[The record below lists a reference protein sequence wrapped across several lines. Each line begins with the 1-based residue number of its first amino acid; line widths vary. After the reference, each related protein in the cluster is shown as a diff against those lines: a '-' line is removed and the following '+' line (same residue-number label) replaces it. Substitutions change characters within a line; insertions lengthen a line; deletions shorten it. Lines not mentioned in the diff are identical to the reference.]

1 MAYTTIDAMYEG
13 KYIQTCTPEL
23 ALSVGLNLRYE
34 DRRETE
40 QTTGLTAEASIIESF
55 YNSTYSVYFTVPN
68 GKAAGVAGVTPHNV
82 VWMLCT
88 DASTEYPH
96 TFVKEAKRW
105 VNSLL
110 NPYLMNQADM
120 RNEAH
125 IKLLKLLGFTFINYH
140 VYNNVPLIQF
150 IKPCAIPLH

>member
-1 MAYTTIDAMYEG
+1 MAFTTQDDMYEG

-40 QTTGLTAEASIIESF
+40 ETSQLCAEAAILQSF
-55 YNSTYSVYFTVPN
+55 YDSTYSVYFKVPN

-96 TFVKEAKRW
+96 TFVREAKRW

-110 NPYLMNQADM
+110 NPYLCNQADM

-125 IKLLKLLGFTFINYH
+125 IKLLKLLGFKFLTATPY
-140 VYNNVPLIQF
+140 PEE
-150 IKPCAIPLH
+150 P

>member
-1 MAYTTIDAMYEG
+1 MAYTITDDMYEG

-34 DRRETE
+34 DRREVEDTS
-40 QTTGLTAEASIIESF
+40 GLSAEASIIESF
-55 YNSTYSVYFTVPN
+55 NNSAYSVFFKVPN

-82 VWMLCT
+82 IWMLCT

-96 TFVKEAKRW
+96 TFVREARRW

-110 NPYLMNQADM
+110 NPYLCNQADM
-120 RNEAH
+120 RNESH
-125 IKLLKLLGFTFINYH
+125 IKLLKLLNFTFVNYH

-150 IKPCAIPLH
+150 IKPCVPQSH

>member
-1 MAYTTIDAMYEG
+1 MAYTTIDDMYEG

-40 QTTGLTAEASIIESF
+40 ETTQLCAEAAILQSF
-55 YNSTYSVYFTVPN
+55 YDSAYSVFFKVPN

-82 VWMLCT
+82 IWMLCT
-88 DASTEYPH
+88 EASTEYPH

-110 NPYLMNQADM
+110 NPYLCNQADM

-125 IKLLKLLGFTFINYH
+125 IKLLKLLGFKFINYH

-150 IKPCAIPLH
+150 IKPCVIPLH

>member
-1 MAYTTIDAMYEG
+1 MYEG
-13 KYIQTCTPEL
+13 KYIKTCTPEL

-40 QTTGLTAEASIIESF
+40 EVTGLCAEAAILQSF
-55 YNSTYSVYFTVPN
+55 YDSAYAVYFTVPN
-68 GKAAGVAGVTPHNV
+68 GKAAGVAGVTPHNII
-82 VWMLCT
+82 WMLCT

-110 NPYLMNQADM
+110 NPYLCNQTDM

-125 IKLLKLLGFTFINYH
+125 LS
-140 VYNNVPLIQF
+140 LIH
-150 IKPCAIPLH
+150 I

>member
-1 MAYTTIDAMYEG
+1 MAFTITDDMYEG

-40 QTTGLTAEASIIESF
+40 EVTGLCAEAAIIESF
-55 YNSTYSVYFTVPN
+55 YNSTYSVYFKVPN
-68 GKAAGVAGVTPHNV
+68 GKAAGVAGVTPQNLI
-82 VWMLCT
+82 WMLCT

-96 TFVKEAKRW
+96 TFVREAKRW

-110 NPYLMNQADM
+110 NPYLFNQADM
-120 RNEAH
+120 RNESH
-125 IKLLKLLGFTFINYH
+125 IKLLKLLGFTFVNYH

-150 IKPCAIPLH
+150 IKPCAVP

>member
-1 MAYTTIDAMYEG
+1 MAYTTIDDMYEG

-88 DASTEYPH
+88 DASTEYRH
-96 TFVKEAKRW
+96 TFVREAKRW

-110 NPYLMNQADM
+110 NPYLCNQADM

-125 IKLLKLLGFTFINYH
+125 IKLLKLLGFNFINYH

-150 IKPCAIPLH
+150 IKPCVIP

>member
-1 MAYTTIDAMYEG
+1 MAIIPINDMYEG

-40 QTTGLTAEASIIESF
+40 ETTQLCAEAAILQSF
-55 YNSTYSVYFTVPN
+55 YDSAYSVFFKVPN

-82 VWMLCT
+82 IWMLCT
-88 DASTEYPH
+88 EASTEYPH

-110 NPYLMNQADM
+110 NPYLCNQADM

-125 IKLLKLLGFTFINYH
+125 IKLLKLLGFKFINYH

-150 IKPCAIPLH
+150 IKPCVIPLH

>member
-1 MAYTTIDAMYEG
+1 MAYTTIDDMYEG

-55 YNSTYSVYFTVPN
+55 YNSTYSVYFTGPN

-96 TFVKEAKRW
+96 TFVREAKRW
-105 VNSLL
+105 INSLL
-110 NPYLMNQADM
+110 NPYLCNQADM

-125 IKLLKLLGFTFINYH
+125 ITLLKLLGFNFINYH

-150 IKPCAIPLH
+150 IKPCVTH

>member
-1 MAYTTIDAMYEG
+1 MYEG

-40 QTTGLTAEASIIESF
+40 ETSGLCAEAAILQSYF
-55 YNSTYSVYFTVPN
+55 NSTFTVFFKVPN
-68 GKAAGVAGVTPHNV
+68 GKAAGVAGVTPQNV
-82 VWMLCT
+82 IWMLCT
-88 DASTEYPH
+88 DASTEFPH

-125 IKLLKLLGFTFINYH
+125 IKLLKLLGFSFINYH

>member
-1 MAYTTIDAMYEG
+1 MAYTTIDDMYEG

-40 QTTGLTAEASIIESF
+40 ETTQLCAEAAILQSF
-55 YNSTYSVYFTVPN
+55 YDSAYSVFFKVPN
-68 GKAAGVAGVTPHNV
+68 GKAAGVAGVTPQNV
-82 VWMLCT
+82 IWMLCT

-110 NPYLMNQADM
+110 NPYLCNQADM

-125 IKLLKLLGFTFINYH
+125 IKLLKLLGFNFINYH

-150 IKPCAIPLH
+150 IKPCAKPLH

>member
-1 MAYTTIDAMYEG
+1 MAFTTQDDMYEG

-40 QTTGLTAEASIIESF
+40 ETSQLCAEAAILQSF
-55 YNSTYSVYFTVPN
+55 YDSTYSVYFKVPN
-68 GKAAGVAGVTPHNV
+68 GKAAGVAGVTPQNLI
-82 VWMLCT
+82 WMLCT

-110 NPYLMNQADM
+110 NPYLFNQADM
-120 RNEAH
+120 RNESH
-125 IKLLKLLGFTFINYH
+125 IKLLKLLGFTFVNYH
-140 VYNNVPLIQF
+140 VYNNVPLITF
-150 IKPCAIPLH
+150 IKPCVQP

>member
-1 MAYTTIDAMYEG
+1 MAFTTQDDMYEG

-96 TFVKEAKRW
+96 TFVREAKRW

-110 NPYLMNQADM
+110 NPYLCNQADM

-125 IKLLKLLGFTFINYH
+125 IKLLKLLGFNFINYH

-150 IKPCAIPLH
+150 IKPCVTH

>member
-1 MAYTTIDAMYEG
+1 MAFTTQDDMYEG

-40 QTTGLTAEASIIESF
+40 ETSQLCAEAAILQSF
-55 YNSTYSVYFTVPN
+55 YDSTYSVYFKVPN

-96 TFVKEAKRW
+96 TFVREAKRW

-110 NPYLMNQADM
+110 NPYLCNQADM

-125 IKLLKLLGFTFINYH
+125 IKFCLLYTSPSPRDLSTSRM
-140 VYNNVPLIQF
+140 PSS
-150 IKPCAIPLH
+150 A

>member
-1 MAYTTIDAMYEG
+1 MATTQTNDMYEG

-40 QTTGLTAEASIIESF
+40 ETTQLCAEAAILQSF
-55 YNSTYSVYFTVPN
+55 YDSAYSVFFKVPN

-82 VWMLCT
+82 IWMLCT
-88 DASTEYPH
+88 EASTEYPH
-96 TFVKEAKRW
+96 TFVREAKRW

-110 NPYLMNQADM
+110 NPYLFNQADM
-120 RNEAH
+120 RNESH
-125 IKLLKLLGFTFINYH
+125 IKLLKLLGFTFVNYH
-140 VYNNVPLIQF
+140 VYNNVPLITF
-150 IKPCAIPLH
+150 IKPCVR

>member
-1 MAYTTIDAMYEG
+1 MYEG

-23 ALSVGLNLRYE
+23 ALRVGLNLRYE

-40 QTTGLTAEASIIESF
+40 EVSGLCAEASILESYF
-55 YNSTYSVYFTVPN
+55 NSAYCVYFEVPN
-68 GKAAGVAGVTPHNV
+68 GKAAGVAGVTPNNC

-125 IKLLKLLGFTFINYH
+125 IKLLKLLGFNFINYH